1 MARTIPTAVHVLILG
16 PPGKLDEM
24 SVARR
29 TAMPMT
35 KVTSDVATGLAAI
48 PYLASLSARERSDLA
63 RRCRVRAFG
72 KGALVF
78 SEGQAATGV
87 WVVLAGRVRLVRSSP
102 RGREQ
107 VLHTESVGA
116 ALAEVPLFDGGGYVA
131 TAVAADDAR
140 LLFVPGRELLALSR
154 RRPEVA
160 FGVIAVLARRLR
172 GFAALIEDLALRDV
186 TARLSRFLLM
196 EARRGGSDVFDL
208 PGTRDDVA
216 ARLGTVRELISR
228 SLAQLR
234 RAGVVSVQGRRIRII
249 DERR

>member
-1 MARTIPTAVHVLILG
+1 
-16 PPGKLDEM
+16 
-24 SVARR
+24 
-29 TAMPMT
+29 MT
-35 KVTSDVATGLAAI
+35 KVTSGVKVASEGLAAI
-48 PYLASLSARERSDLA
+48 PFLASRSSRERTDLA
-63 RRCRVRAFG
+63 RRCRVRAFE
-72 KGALVF
+72 KGAIVF

-116 ALAEVPLFDGGGYVA
+116 TLAEVPLFDGGGYVA
-131 TAVAADDAR
+131 TAVAEDDAR
-140 LLFVPGRELLALSR
+140 LLFVPGPELLALCR
-154 RRPEVA
+154 RRPEIA
-160 FGVIAVLARRLR
+160 FGVITVLARRLR

-196 EARRGGSDVFDL
+196 EARRAGRDVVDL

-234 RAGVVSVQGRRIRII
+234 RAGAIAVRGRRITLI
-249 DERR
+249 DERRLADL